1 MINIT
6 GWVGMF
12 YIEVRNVITGET
24 TEEIIHNKITDEAL
38 NEMADLLLGFSQG
51 LEIKYL
57 AVGTDGSDISNPTQ
71 LGTEVFRTPP
81 TAGPTR
87 TLVGQIETEFQLLD
101 SEANVSIREL
111 GIFVGTTASAT
122 TNSGLL
128 LSRILYTKDKNP
140 NEEIVIKR
148 IDIIKRG

>member
-1 MINIT
+1 MSDMLIGT
-6 GWVGMF
+6 L
-12 YIEVRNVITGET
+12 T
-24 TEEIIHNKITDEAL
+24 
-38 NEMADLLLGFSQG
+38 S

-57 AVGTDGSDISNPTQ
+57 AVGTDGSEIANPTT

-81 TAGPTR
+81 TVGPTR
-87 TLVGQIETEFQLLD
+87 TLVGQTETEFQLLD
-101 SEANVSIREL
+101 SEANVNIREL
-111 GIFVGTTASAT
+111 GIFVGVNATATADT
-122 TNSGLL
+122 GLL